1 MRTPSSSVESSS
13 DPDTLDYLLAHS
25 QRAVVP
31 RDPGG
36 PHGKRIK
43 VTLGGNL
50 SWTLRVQA
58 YATGR
63 ISSTDWQ
70 RYTIVVLNW
79 YDFPNGQWNPTP
91 VNATIE
97 FRGVQAQ
104 YTFPVGMTT
113 LWLVVHVLQ
122 SPTLITEGT
131 TGGTRLLG
139 IRIESTRGSTPLNL
153 QVTPNIPTGPIL
165 SRHSDVQ
172 GCLHNI
178 ISPRSFH

>member
-1 MRTPSSSVESSS
+1 MRVLSGSFRSSS
-13 DPDTLDYLLAHS
+13 DLDTLDYLLAHS

-36 PHGKRIK
+36 PNGKRIK
-43 VTLGGNL
+43 VTVGGDLN
-50 SWTLRVQA
+50 WTLRVQA

-63 ISSTDWQ
+63 VSSTEWQ

-91 VNATIE
+91 VSATIE

-104 YTFPVGMTT
+104 YTFPVGITT
-113 LWLVVHVLQ
+113 LWSVVHVLQ
-122 SPTLITEGT
+122 SPPLKAEGP

-139 IRIESTRGSTPLNL
+139 LWIQSTRGSMPLNL
-153 QVTPNIPTGPIL
+153 RVTLSTPTTSIL
-165 SRHSDVQ
+165 NNHNDV
-172 GCLHNI
+172 
-178 ISPRSFH
+178 R

>member
-1 MRTPSSSVESSS
+1 MKSVSTSLGSFGLHLTPI
-13 DPDTLDYLLAHS
+13 PLDYLLAHS

-43 VTLGGNL
+43 VTLGGSL

-63 ISSTDWQ
+63 VSSTDWQ

-79 YDFPNGQWNPTP
+79 YDFPNGPWNPTP
-91 VNATIE
+91 VSATIG

-104 YTFPVGMTT
+104 YTFPVGITT
-113 LWLVVHVLQ
+113 LWFVAHVLQ
-122 SPTLITEGT
+122 YSPLITE
-131 TGGTRLLG
+131 
-139 IRIESTRGSTPLNL
+139 SVQ
-153 QVTPNIPTGPIL
+153 QVVRD
-165 SRHSDVQ
+165 S
-172 GCLHNI
+172 
-178 ISPRSFH
+178 

>member
-1 MRTPSSSVESSS
+1 VCVLRPVPSGLYLTSI
-13 DPDTLDYLLAHS
+13 PLDYLIAHS

-31 RDPGG
+31 RDQGG

-43 VTLGGNL
+43 VTVLGGNL

-91 VNATIE
+91 VSATIE

-104 YTFPVGMTT
+104 YTFPVGITT
-113 LWLVVHVLQ
+113 LWFVVHVHQPPLF
-122 SPTLITEGT
+122 ITEASI
-131 TGGTRLLG
+131 GGTRLPGLWFQP
-139 IRIESTRGSTPLNL
+139 TRT
-153 QVTPNIPTGPIL
+153 
-165 SRHSDVQ
+165 
-172 GCLHNI
+172 
-178 ISPRSFH
+178 